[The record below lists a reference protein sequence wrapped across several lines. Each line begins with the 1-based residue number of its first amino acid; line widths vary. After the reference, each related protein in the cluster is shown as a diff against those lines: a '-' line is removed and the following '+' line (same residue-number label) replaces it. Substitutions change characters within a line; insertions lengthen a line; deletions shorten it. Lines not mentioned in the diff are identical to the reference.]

1 MNVLLTNDDGI
12 EAEGLKALCRAF
24 AVEHDVVVIAPE
36 VEQSAVGHG
45 ISLRRPIRVT
55 CRGNQGSVK
64 WFAVSGTP
72 ADCVKLG
79 VLELLEERP
88 DLVVSGINAGLNH
101 GFYINYSGT
110 VAAAR
115 EGSVYGIPSIAVS
128 MEGRSPANFDDGA
141 AFTAE
146 LAVMIADMPIP
157 PNTFL
162 NINMPDLPRQK
173 ISFVRFCS
181 QDMLLPE
188 DGVDAQTDGDGSIT
202 CRYVY
207 EGTQRS
213 MGNDTDRAVL
223 SRNGIAITPVTCNTT
238 CNESLQRLKDFKL
251 SI

>member
-55 CRGNQGSVK
+55 CRGNQGAVK

-115 EGSVYGIPSIAVS
+115 EGCVYGIPSIAVS
-128 MEGRSPANFDDGA
+128 MEGRSPANFDDFA
-141 AFTAE
+141 
-146 LAVMIADMPIP
+146 
-157 PNTFL
+157 
-162 NINMPDLPRQK
+162 K
-173 ISFVRFCS
+173 S
-181 QDMLLPE
+181 Q
-188 DGVDAQTDGDGSIT
+188 
-202 CRYVY
+202 
-207 EGTQRS
+207 
-213 MGNDTDRAVL
+213 
-223 SRNGIAITPVTCNTT
+223 NGCVKHDSWVCTT
-238 CNESLQRLKDFKL
+238 VE
-251 SI
+251 